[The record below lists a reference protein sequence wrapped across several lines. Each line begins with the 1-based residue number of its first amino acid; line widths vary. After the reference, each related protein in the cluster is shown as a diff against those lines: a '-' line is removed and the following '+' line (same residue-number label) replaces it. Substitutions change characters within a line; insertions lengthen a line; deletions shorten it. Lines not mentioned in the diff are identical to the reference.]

1 MDNKSTALGV
11 GIAVLTV
18 GLGYLGYTVLNN
30 QEWTTVNVEKQNNVE
45 KINSGGETLE
55 QEVVKNVNNNNST
68 ITESLLTRFWKNE
81 FNEGFKTK
89 VEDLE

>member
-1 MDNKSTALGV
+1 MENKSTVLGV

-45 KINSGGETLE
+45 KINSGETLE
-55 QEVVKNVNNNNST
+55 QEVVKKVSNNNGS
-68 ITESLLTRFWKNE
+68 IAESLLTRFWKNE

>member
-30 QEWTTVNVEKQNNVE
+30 QEWTTDNVEKQKNVE

-55 QEVVKNVNNNNST
+55 QEVVTVSYT
-68 ITESLLTRFWKNE
+68 HLTLP
-81 FNEGFKTK
+81 TK
-89 VEDLE
+89 A

>member
-30 QEWTTVNVEKQNNVE
+30 QQWESINVEKQDNVE
-45 KINSGGETLE
+45 EIGSALELEAVKKVEKSSENS
-55 QEVVKNVNNNNST
+55 
-68 ITESLLTRFWKNE
+68 SLLARFWKTE
-81 FNEGFKTK
+81 FNEVMDTK
-89 VEDLE
+89 VEDLENV